1 MQTKYICV
9 IGFNNYICNMINIEK
24 FNKDSFGSLTTFT
37 NSENG
42 VTMFLG
48 TEIANIWGH
57 TNLTQA
63 IKSANLDNS
72 EYKVVN
78 LKGFKEFKKQ
88 LTNLKLVGGRTSLV
102 TLLTESGMYKLAL
115 ASNLKTAQPFKD
127 WVTKEV
133 LPSIRKFGSYNLKIT
148 KTELNAQT
156 DRITQLTN
164 SKLINS
170 ENYKKNGVNSIIEYN
185 KANCKQVSGLEPKQI
200 KEMFNAKKGTSA
212 KEVFRKH
219 KPEMAAVMSLND
231 HLVVNHHI
239 DLEQLKELDKAFLPA
254 FKELNKLGIE
264 ITK

>member
-1 MQTKYICV
+1 MKIS
-9 IGFNNYICNMINIEK
+9 IEK
-24 FNKDSFGSLTTFT
+24 FNKESFGSLTTFT
-37 NSENG
+37 NNKSG

-63 IKSANLDNS
+63 IKAASLDDT

-78 LKGFKEFKKQ
+78 LKNYKEFKKQ
-88 LTNLKLVGGRTSLV
+88 LTNSKLVGGRASSV
-102 TLLTESGMYKLAL
+102 TLLAESGMYKLAL
-115 ASNLKTAQPFKD
+115 ASNLEAAQPFKD

-156 DRITQLTN
+156 DRITQLNN
-164 SKLINS
+164 SKLINA
-170 ENYKKNGVNSIIEYN
+170 ENYKKNGVGSIIEYN
-185 KANCKQVSGLEPKQI
+185 KANCKQVSGLEPKQV
-200 KEMFNAKKGTSA
+200 KELFNAKKGTSA
-212 KEVFRKH
+212 KEVFRVH

-231 HLVVNHHI
+231 HLVINHHV

-264 ITK
+264 IIE